1 MLSSPENA
9 LAETAPVT
17 LINVFEVL
25 AEHVDEFFEQWR
37 ARAEIMSGM
46 PGFLESRL
54 YRAASTGTRFQLVN
68 VARWKSESELE
79 AAQADSRFQANL
91 RALRGR
97 QIPFTA
103 NPAVYRVAAVYD

>member
-1 MLSSPENA
+1 MLSSPEHA

-17 LINVFEVL
+17 LINIFEVS
-25 AEHVDEFFEQWR
+25 AEHVDEFIEQWR

-46 PGFLESRL
+46 PGFLDSRL
-54 YRAASTGTRFQLVN
+54 HRAVSSGTRFQLVN
-68 VARWKSESELE
+68 VAHWNSESELE
-79 AAQADSRFQANL
+79 AAQADPRFQANL

-97 QIPFTA
+97 RIPFTA